1 MMGNVIKLLAL
12 FGWLGVVLAINAA
25 LFVTNMISIDT
36 GLELLNTEKRP
47 VDHFPIVGPVLRA
60 IAPHATLA
68 NWMALVIA
76 ALMFIGAYWVSHY
89 VIKIVRLLFDIR
101 VYRRRNDAESVSAAI
116 DIIGRDLVVLI
127 PVAVF
132 MAWLILG
139 DLFLFSYRG
148 VAAAANIDDPV
159 EAASRIGAWWT
170 DTEPELAGAAM
181 WFATTAGPTMYFAAS
196 LLAPLLVAHALMK
209 IHEVWNRI
217 MTSISEQWSAA
228 AGANAQPALELY
240 GYAADGNPVYDP
252 NAPIAYDIDQQPV
265 AAARQGGAA
274 DAEEPAQ
281 EQGHEGAGKAAA
293 IQHIQQFPDNGER
306 VTVIGGRPGETVTVA
321 QALERPALYHVERA
335 TRRVYQRAYWG
346 RLNGKDTARGDS
358 AEAA

>member
-1 MMGNVIKLLAL
+1 MGNVIKLLAL

-60 IAPHATLA
+60 IAPDATLA

-101 VYRRRNDAESVSAAI
+101 VYRRRGDPESVAAAI
-116 DIIGRDLVVLI
+116 DIIGRDLVFLI
-127 PVAVF
+127 PAAVF
-132 MAWLILG
+132 MAWLIKG
-139 DLFLFSYRG
+139 DLYLFSYRG

-170 DTEPELAGAAM
+170 DAEPELAGAAM
-181 WFATTAGPTMYFAAS
+181 WFASTAGRTMYLGAS
-196 LLAPLLVAHALMK
+196 LLAPMLVAHAMMK
-209 IHEVWNRI
+209 IYEVSNRI
-217 MTSISEQWSAA
+217 YTAASARWAAA
-228 AGANAQPALELY
+228 AGAAAQPPLELY
-240 GYAADGNPVYDP
+240 GYDADGHPVYDR
-252 NAPIAYDIDQQPV
+252 NAPIAYDINQRPV
-265 AAARQGGAA
+265 AARQQGGAA

-281 EQGHEGAGKAAA
+281 AQGHEGAGKAAA
-293 IQHIQQFPDNGER
+293 IRQFPDNGER
-306 VTVIGGRPGETVTVA
+306 VTVIGGKPGETVTVA

-335 TRRVYQRAYWG
+335 TRRVYQRKYWES
-346 RLNGKDTARGDS
+346 LHGKDNQRGDS